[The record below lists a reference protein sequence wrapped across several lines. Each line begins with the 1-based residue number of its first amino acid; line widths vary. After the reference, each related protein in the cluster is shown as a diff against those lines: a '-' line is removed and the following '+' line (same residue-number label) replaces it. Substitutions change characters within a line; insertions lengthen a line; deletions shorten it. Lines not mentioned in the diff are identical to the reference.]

1 MSHTRSAIVTGAGS
15 GIGRAVALAM
25 QADGYNVALAG
36 RRAEELDITAARA
49 AEGGGRMLAL
59 PTDVTDDDQVAR
71 LFARTVE
78 EFGRLDILFNNA
90 GRGAPL
96 VPMEELTPQQWRGVV
111 DLNLTACFVCAQH
124 AIRIMK
130 AQDPKGG
137 RIINNGSISAH
148 TPRPFSA
155 PYTTTKHGLTG
166 LTKCIALDGRPDDI
180 TACQIDIG
188 NAVTDMTERMVQG
201 MQQPSGEIKVEPRM
215 DVEHVATSVLHM
227 ANLPLDANALF
238 MTIMATKMPHIG
250 RG

>member
-1 MSHTRSAIVTGAGS
+1 MSHTRSVIVTGAGS

-49 AEGGGRMLAL
+49 AESGGRMLAL
-59 PTDVTDDDQVAR
+59 PTDVTDDGQVAR

-78 EFGRLDILFNNA
+78 EFGRLDVLFNNA

-96 VPMEELTPQQWRGVV
+96 VPMEELTPQQWRDVV

-155 PYTTTKHGLTG
+155 PYTSTKHGLTG

-188 NAVTDMTERMVQG
+188 NAVTDMTERMVTG
-201 MQQPSGEIKVEPRM
+201 MQQPSGQIMVEPRM

-238 MTIMATKMPHIG
+238 MTVMATKMPHIG

>member
-1 MSHTRSAIVTGAGS
+1 MSHTRSVIVTGAGS

-78 EFGRLDILFNNA
+78 EFGRLDVLFNNA

-96 VPMEELTPQQWRGVV
+96 VPMEELTPQQWRDVV
-111 DLNLTACFVCAQH
+111 DLNLTACFVCTQH

-155 PYTTTKHGLTG
+155 PYTSTKHGLTG

-188 NAVTDMTERMVQG
+188 NAVTDMTERMVTG
-201 MQQPSGEIKVEPRM
+201 MQQPSGQIMVEPRM

>member
-1 MSHTRSAIVTGAGS
+1 MSHTRSVIVTGAGS

-36 RRAEELDITAARA
+36 RRADELDITAARA

-78 EFGRLDILFNNA
+78 EFGRLDVLFNNA

-96 VPMEELTPQQWRGVV
+96 VPMEELTPQQWRDVV

-155 PYTTTKHGLTG
+155 PYTSTKHGLTG

-188 NAVTDMTERMVQG
+188 NAVTDMTERMVTG
-201 MQQPSGEIKVEPRM
+201 MQQPSGQIMVEPRM

>member
-36 RRAEELDITAARA
+36 RRADELDKTAAQA

-59 PTDVTDDDQVAR
+59 PTDVTDDGQVAR
-71 LFARTVE
+71 LFARTVA
-78 EFGRLDILFNNA
+78 EFGRLDVLFNNA
-90 GRGAPL
+90 GRGAPQ
-96 VPMEELTPQQWRGVV
+96 VPMEELTPQQWRDVV
-111 DLNLTACFVCAQH
+111 DLNLTACFICAQH

-130 AQDPKGG
+130 AQEPKGG

-148 TPRPFSA
+148 TPRPFTA
-155 PYTTTKHGLTG
+155 PYTATKHALTG
-166 LTKCIALDGRPDDI
+166 LTKSIALDGRPDDI

-188 NAVTDMTERMVQG
+188 NAVTGMTKVMAEGILQANGQMA
-201 MQQPSGEIKVEPRM
+201 VEPRM

>member
-36 RRAEELDITAARA
+36 RRAEELDKTAAQA
-49 AEGGGRMLAL
+49 AGGGGRMLAL

-78 EFGRLDILFNNA
+78 EFGRLDVLFNNA

-96 VPMEELTPQQWRGVV
+96 VPMEELTPQQWRDVV

-155 PYTTTKHGLTG
+155 PYTSTKHGLTG

-180 TACQIDIG
+180 AACQIDIG
-188 NAVTDMTERMVQG
+188 NAVTDMTERMAEG
-201 MQQPSGEIKVEPRM
+201 MQQASGRIMVEPRM
-215 DVEHVATSVLHM
+215 DVAHVATSVLHM

-238 MTIMATKMPHIG
+238 MTVMATKMPHIG

>member
-1 MSHTRSAIVTGAGS
+1 MTYTRSVIVTGAGS

-36 RRAEELDITAARA
+36 RRAEELDTTAARA
-49 AEGGGRMLAL
+49 TEGGGLMLAL

-78 EFGRLDILFNNA
+78 EFGRLDVLFNNA

-96 VPMEELTPQQWRGVV
+96 VPMEELSPQQWHDVV
-111 DLNLTACFVCAQH
+111 DLNLTACFICAQH

-155 PYTTTKHGLTG
+155 PYTSTKHALTG
-166 LTKCIALDGRPDDI
+166 LTKCIALDGRSDDI

-188 NAVTDMTERMVQG
+188 NAVTDMTERMVKGIRQA
-201 MQQPSGEIKVEPRM
+201 SGQIMVEPRM
-215 DVEHVATSVLHM
+215 DVEHVASSVLHM

-238 MTIMATKMPHIG
+238 MTVMATKMPHIG

>member
-1 MSHTRSAIVTGAGS
+1 MSHVRSAIITGAGS

-36 RRAEELDITAARA
+36 RRAAELDKTVEQAAG
-49 AEGGGRMLAL
+49 GGGRMLAI

-78 EFGRLDILFNNA
+78 EFGRLDVLFNNA
-90 GRGAPL
+90 GRGAAL
-96 VPMEELTPQQWRGVV
+96 VPMEQLTPQQWRDVV

-188 NAVTDMTERMVQG
+188 NAVTDMTERMAEG
-201 MQQPSGEIKVEPRM
+201 MQQPSGQIMVEPRM
-215 DVEHVATSVLHM
+215 DVEHVASSVLHM

-238 MTIMATKMPHIG
+238 MTVMATKMPHIG

>member
-1 MSHTRSAIVTGAGS
+1 MSHTRSVIVTGAGS

-36 RRAEELDITAARA
+36 RRADELDITAARA
-49 AEGGGRMLAL
+49 AGGGGRMLAL

-78 EFGRLDILFNNA
+78 EFGRLDVLFNNA

-96 VPMEELTPQQWRGVV
+96 VPMEELTPQQWRDVV

-155 PYTTTKHGLTG
+155 PYTSTKHGLTG

-201 MQQPSGEIKVEPRM
+201 MQQPSGQIMVEPRM

>member
-1 MSHTRSAIVTGAGS
+1 MSHTRSAIITGAGS

-36 RRAEELDITAARA
+36 RRAEELDITAAQA

-71 LFARTVE
+71 LFTRTVE
-78 EFGRLDILFNNA
+78 EFGRLDVLFNNA

-155 PYTTTKHGLTG
+155 PYTSTKHGLTG

>member
-1 MSHTRSAIVTGAGS
+1 MSHTRSVIVTGAGS

-36 RRAEELDITAARA
+36 RRADELDITAARA

-78 EFGRLDILFNNA
+78 EFGRLDVLFNNA

-96 VPMEELTPQQWRGVV
+96 VPMEELTPQQWRDVV

-155 PYTTTKHGLTG
+155 PYTSTKHGLTG

-201 MQQPSGEIKVEPRM
+201 MQQPSGQIMVEPRM

>member
-1 MSHTRSAIVTGAGS
+1 MSHVRSAIITGAGS

-36 RRAEELDITAARA
+36 RRAAELDKTAEQA
-49 AEGGGRMLAL
+49 AGGGGRMLAI

-78 EFGRLDILFNNA
+78 EFGRLDVLFNNA
-90 GRGAPL
+90 GRGAAL
-96 VPMEELTPQQWRGVV
+96 VPMEQLTPQQWRDVV

-188 NAVTDMTERMVQG
+188 NAVTDMTERMAEG
-201 MQQPSGEIKVEPRM
+201 MQQPSGQIMVEPRM
-215 DVEHVATSVLHM
+215 DVEHVASSVLHM

-238 MTIMATKMPHIG
+238 MTVMATKMPHIG

>member
-1 MSHTRSAIVTGAGS
+1 MSHTRSVIVTGAGS

-36 RRAEELDITAARA
+36 RRTEELDITAARA

-78 EFGRLDILFNNA
+78 EFGRLDVLFNNA

-96 VPMEELTPQQWRGVV
+96 VPMEELTPQQWRDVV

-155 PYTTTKHGLTG
+155 PYTSTKHGLTG

-188 NAVTDMTERMVQG
+188 NAVTDMTERMVTG
-201 MQQPSGEIKVEPRM
+201 MQQPSGQIMVEPRM

-238 MTIMATKMPHIG
+238 MTVMATKMPHIG